1 MKVAILHHDLEW
13 TEHELKRILKEKFN
27 SDVEMFDIRMA
38 VLEDFRSFNPDL
50 ILNRVYASVAN
61 RDYNSLKKT
70 LSLLRSLD
78 ETFLIV
84 NSFNASLA
92 DYSKY
97 HSFNLMK
104 SVNIRTPN
112 TKLYDENYD
121 IQSNILGLGN
131 FPLIVKRDTGGR
143 GVDLRKCNNLKEVEY
158 AINNIKSSEDYTGGI
173 IFQEFHSPMEGYDY
187 RVWIVGGEVIL
198 YHKRTLISSNGEAPW
213 LASRSLGSKILPP
226 EVSIPE
232 DLKEFSR
239 IAAESI
245 GAEFDVLDVIKTE
258 EGYSVI
264 EHNPTPNV
272 RPEYEGI
279 LGFNVLEK
287 LIESIRKKYLRM
299 EVVLDGSNN

>member
-1 MKVAILHHDLEW
+1 MKVVILHHDLEW
-13 TEHELKRILKEKFN
+13 TERELNRLLKEKFN
-27 SDVEMFDIRMA
+27 ATVEMFDIRKSS
-38 VLEDFRSFNPDL
+38 LNDFKKFSPDL

-61 RDYNSLKKT
+61 RDYSSLKKT
-70 LSLLRSLD
+70 LSILKSLD
-78 ETFLIV
+78 EQFLIV

-104 SVNIRTPN
+104 IMKINTPN
-112 TKLYDENYD
+112 TKSYDENYD
-121 IQSNILGLGN
+121 IQSNILGLGD

-143 GVDLRKCNNLKEVEY
+143 GIDLRKCNNLEEIENAV
-158 AINNIKSSEDYTGGI
+158 NNIKSSKDYTGGI
-173 IFQEFHSPMEGYDY
+173 IFQEFHSPIEGYDY
-187 RVWIVGGEVIL
+187 RVWVVGGEVIL
-198 YHKRTLISSNGEAPW
+198 YHKRTLISSNGEEPW

-226 EVSIPE
+226 EVNIPE

-245 GAEFDVLDVIKTE
+245 GAEFDVLDIIKTKK
-258 EGYSVI
+258 GYSVI

-279 LGFNVLEK
+279 LGFNVLEN
-287 LIESIRKKYLRM
+287 LINSIRKKYLRI
-299 EVVLDGSNN
+299 EVSC